1 MYDLPSS
8 PTGFFLSLGRSGVA
22 SLLSAV
28 YTGNT
33 SRAERFSY
41 CRQGFVL
48 R

>member
-1 MYDLPSS
+1 MIS
-8 PTGFFLSLGRSGVA
+8 T

-28 YTGNT
+28 YTRNT

-41 CRQGFVL
+41 CGRGFVL

>member
-1 MYDLPSS
+1 MIS
-8 PTGFFLSLGRSGVA
+8 T

-28 YTGNT
+28 QTRYA